1 MATQD
6 KPSIFSDIEDGDVER
21 SEESVN
27 RWKRSARLWRETLA
41 RQWRM
46 LTDDL
51 LVRLAMITISFF
63 VAVAVLAPFIAPHQ
77 PFDRQYE
84 TDAEIIIADWK
95 DPSFMS
101 AESEYLLGTTA
112 EGFDIFSQLVYG
124 SRAALLVG
132 LVAAV
137 FTAGIGTLVGLTAG
151 YYGGKIDD
159 TLMRI
164 VDFLYGMPLLP
175 TVIILVA
182 LLGPSLWNIL
192 FAIIVLQWRST
203 ARVIRSQALSLR
215 ERPFVKAAQVA
226 GASDWHI
233 ISRHLAP
240 NVLPLSFLYGAFAI
254 AWAILTEA
262 GVSFI
267 GLGDPNTVSWGT
279 MLQSSRAYAALD
291 FGVWWWF
298 VPPGICIGLVVISG
312 FLIGRGYEEIT
323 NPELR

>member
-6 KPSIFSDIEDGDVER
+6 ESTIFGDVDDGE
-21 SEESVN
+21 SETDESVD
-27 RWKRSARLWRETLA
+27 RWRRTARLWRGTLA
-41 RQWRM
+41 EQWRM
-46 LTDDL
+46 LTSDL
-51 LVRLAMITISFF
+51 MVRLAMLTIGFF
-63 VAVAVLAPFIAPHQ
+63 AVVAVFAPVIAPH
-77 PFDRQYE
+77 PPLKRLYDG
-84 TDAEIIIADWK
+84 DAGVIIAKWIE
-95 DPSFMS
+95 PSFLS

-112 EGFDIFSQLVYG
+112 TGFDIFSQLVYG

-132 LVAAV
+132 LLAAV
-137 FTAGIGTLVGLTAG
+137 FTAGIGTFVGLTAG
-151 YYGGKIDD
+151 YYGGRVDD
-159 TLMRI
+159 FLMRI

-175 TVIILVA
+175 TVIVLVA
-182 LLGPSLWNIL
+182 LLGPSLWNIIL
-192 FAIIVLQWRST
+192 AIIVLQWRAT

-215 ERPFVKAAQVA
+215 ERPFVKAAQVS

-240 NVLPLSFLYGAFAI
+240 NVLPMSFLYGAFAI
-254 AWAILTEA
+254 AWAILAEA

-267 GLGDPNTVSWGT
+267 GLGDPDTVSWGT

-291 FGVWWWF
+291 FGAWWWF

>member
-6 KPSIFSDIEDGDVER
+6 ESTIFTDLDDGEVDP
-21 SEESVN
+21 EENVDQ
-27 RWKRSARLWRETLA
+27 WKRNVRLWRETLA
-41 RQWRM
+41 EQWRM
-46 LTDDL
+46 LTDDIM
-51 LVRLAMITISFF
+51 VRLAMLTIGFF
-63 VAVAVLAPFIAPHQ
+63 MMVAVFAPVIAPYPPLKRLYQ
-77 PFDRQYE
+77 G
-84 TDAEIIIADWK
+84 DAGVIIDKWAE
-95 DPSFMS
+95 PSFTS
-101 AESEYLLGTTA
+101 AESEYILGTTA

-132 LVAAV
+132 LLAAV
-137 FTAGIGTLVGLTAG
+137 STAGIGTLVGLTAG
-151 YYGGKIDD
+151 YYGGKVDD

-175 TVIILVA
+175 TVIVLVA
-182 LLGPSLWNIL
+182 LLGPSLWNIIL
-192 FAIIVLQWRST
+192 AIVILQWRAS

-215 ERPFVKAAQVA
+215 ERPFVKAAQVS

-240 NVLPLSFLYGAFAI
+240 NVLPMSFLYGAFAI
-254 AWAILTEA
+254 AWAILAEA

-267 GLGDPNTVSWGT
+267 GLGDPDTVSWGT

-291 FGVWWWF
+291 FGAWWWF

>member
-6 KPSIFSDIEDGDVER
+6 ESTIFTDLDDGEVDPD
-21 SEESVN
+21 ESVD
-27 RWKRSARLWRETLA
+27 RWKRNVRLWRETLA
-41 RQWRM
+41 EQWRM

-51 LVRLAMITISFF
+51 MVRLAMLTIGFF
-63 VAVAVLAPFIAPHQ
+63 MVVAVFAPVIAPYPPLQ
-77 PFDRQYE
+77 RQYE
-84 TDAEIIIADWK
+84 GDAEIIIDKWAE
-95 DPSFMS
+95 PSFL
-101 AESEYLLGTTA
+101 AGESDYILGTTA

-132 LVAAV
+132 LIAAV

-175 TVIILVA
+175 TVIVLVA
-182 LLGPSLWNIL
+182 LLGPNLWNIIL
-192 FAIIVLQWRST
+192 AIIVLQWRST

-254 AWAILTEA
+254 AWAILAEA

-267 GLGDPNTVSWGT
+267 GLGDPDTVSWGT
-279 MLQSSRAYAALD
+279 MLQSSRTYAALD
-291 FGVWWWF
+291 FGAWWWF

>member
-6 KPSIFSDIEDGDVER
+6 EPTIFTDLNDEEAE
-21 SEESVN
+21 SEESVD
-27 RWKRSARLWRETLA
+27 RWKRNARLWRETLA
-41 RQWRM
+41 EQWRM
-46 LTDDL
+46 LTDDIM
-51 LVRLAMITISFF
+51 VRLAMITITFF
-63 VAVAVLAPFIAPHQ
+63 MIVAVLAPVISPY
-77 PFDRQYE
+77 PPLKRLYE
-84 TDAEIIIADWK
+84 GDAGIIIDKWAE
-95 DPSFMS
+95 PSLIA
-101 AESEYLLGTTA
+101 AESDYILGTTA

-132 LVAAV
+132 LIAAV
-137 FTAGIGTLVGLTAG
+137 FTAGIGTFVGLTAG

-175 TVIILVA
+175 TVIVLVA
-182 LLGPSLWNIL
+182 LLGPNLWNIIL
-192 FAIIVLQWRST
+192 AIIILQWRST

-240 NVLPLSFLYGAFAI
+240 NVLPMSFLYGAFAI
-254 AWAILTEA
+254 AWAILAEA

-279 MLQSSRAYAALD
+279 MLQSSRTYAALD
-291 FGVWWWF
+291 FGAWWWF
-298 VPPGICIGLVVISG
+298 VPPGLCIGLVVISG

>member
-6 KPSIFSDIEDGDVER
+6 ESTIFTDLDDGEVDPD
-21 SEESVN
+21 ESVD
-27 RWKRSARLWRETLA
+27 RWKRNARLWRETLA
-41 RQWRM
+41 EQWRM
-46 LTDDL
+46 LTDDIM
-51 LVRLAMITISFF
+51 VRLAMLTIGFF
-63 VAVAVLAPFIAPHQ
+63 MVVAVFAPVIAPYPTLQ
-77 PFDRQYE
+77 RQYE
-84 TDAEIIIADWK
+84 GDAEIIIDKWAE
-95 DPSFMS
+95 PSFL
-101 AESEYLLGTTA
+101 AGESDYILGTTA

-132 LVAAV
+132 LIAAV

-175 TVIILVA
+175 TVIVLVA
-182 LLGPSLWNIL
+182 LLGPNLWNIIL
-192 FAIIVLQWRST
+192 AIIVLQWRST

-254 AWAILTEA
+254 AWAILAEA

-267 GLGDPNTVSWGT
+267 GLGDPDTVSWGT
-279 MLQSSRAYAALD
+279 MLQSSRAYSALSS
-291 FGVWWWF
+291 GEWWWF

>member
-6 KPSIFSDIEDGDVER
+6 ESTIFTDLDDGEVDPD
-21 SEESVN
+21 ESVD
-27 RWKRSARLWRETLA
+27 RWRRNVRLWRETLA
-41 RQWRM
+41 EQWRM

-51 LVRLAMITISFF
+51 MVRLAMLTIGFF
-63 VAVAVLAPFIAPHQ
+63 MVVAVFAPVIAPYPPLQ
-77 PFDRQYE
+77 RQYE
-84 TDAEIIIADWK
+84 GDAEIIIDKWAE
-95 DPSFMS
+95 PSVIS
-101 AESEYLLGTTA
+101 AESDYILGTTA

-132 LVAAV
+132 LIAAV

-175 TVIILVA
+175 TVIVLVA
-182 LLGPSLWNIL
+182 LLGPSLWNII

-254 AWAILTEA
+254 AWAILAEA

-267 GLGDPNTVSWGT
+267 GLGDPDTVSWGT
-279 MLQSSRAYAALD
+279 MLQSSRAYSALSS
-291 FGVWWWF
+291 GEWWWF

>member
-6 KPSIFSDIEDGDVER
+6 ESTIFTDLDDAETE
-21 SEESVN
+21 SEESLD
-27 RWKRSARLWRETLA
+27 RWRRTVRLWRETLGN
-41 RQWRM
+41 QWRM
-46 LTDDL
+46 LTSDVM
-51 LVRLAMITISFF
+51 VRLAMMTIGFF
-63 VAVAVLAPFIAPHQ
+63 VVVAVFAPVIAPHPPLERLYQ
-77 PFDRQYE
+77 G
-84 TDAEIIIADWK
+84 DAGVLIDKWAE
-95 DPSFMS
+95 PSFMS
-101 AESEYLLGTTA
+101 AESDYLLGTTA

-132 LVAAV
+132 LLAAV

-151 YYGGKIDD
+151 YYGGRVDD
-159 TLMRI
+159 ALMRI

-175 TVIILVA
+175 TVIVLVA
-182 LLGPSLWNIL
+182 LLGPSLWNIIL
-192 FAIIVLQWRST
+192 AIIVLQWRAT

-240 NVLPLSFLYGAFAI
+240 NVLPMSFLYGAFAI
-254 AWAILTEA
+254 AWAILAEA

-267 GLGDPNTVSWGT
+267 GLGDPDTVSWGT

-291 FGVWWWF
+291 FGAWWWF

>member
-6 KPSIFSDIEDGDVER
+6 ESTIFTDLDDGEVDPD
-21 SEESVN
+21 ESVD
-27 RWKRSARLWRETLA
+27 RWRRNVRLWRETLA
-41 RQWRM
+41 EQWRM

-51 LVRLAMITISFF
+51 MVRLAMLTIGFF
-63 VAVAVLAPFIAPHQ
+63 MVVAVFAPVIAPYPPLQ
-77 PFDRQYE
+77 RQYE
-84 TDAEIIIADWK
+84 GDAEIIIDKWAE
-95 DPSFMS
+95 PSFL
-101 AESEYLLGTTA
+101 AGESDYILGTTA

-132 LVAAV
+132 LIAAV

-175 TVIILVA
+175 TVIVLVA
-182 LLGPSLWNIL
+182 LLGPSLWNII

-254 AWAILTEA
+254 AWAILAEA

-267 GLGDPNTVSWGT
+267 GLGDPDTVSWGT
-279 MLQSSRAYAALD
+279 MLQSSRAYSALSS
-291 FGVWWWF
+291 GEWWWF